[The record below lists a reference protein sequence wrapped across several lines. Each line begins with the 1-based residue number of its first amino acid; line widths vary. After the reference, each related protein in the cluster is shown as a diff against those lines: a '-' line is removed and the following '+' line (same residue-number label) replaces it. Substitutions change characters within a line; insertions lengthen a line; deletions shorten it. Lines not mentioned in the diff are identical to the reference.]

1 MFHLYLLPLVTQVEV
16 QTTHDVVVT
25 ETHHHL
31 EVTVVHQVDTVL
43 TADKVE
49 RVVSEVM
56 ARVVTSMYMVV
67 EVMVGLVTTLMV
79 PTPQEQVTSVADS
92 LHHITKETTLIDIN
106 LMLRGELV
114 VMALDKIIEV
124 LEDVK
129 ALSLYMNSTDKY

>member
-1 MFHLYLLPLVTQVEV
+1 MGV
-16 QTTHDVVVT
+16 QTTQDVVVV

-56 ARVVTSMYMVV
+56 ALVVTLTYMVV
-67 EVMVGLVTTLMV
+67 EVMVMEVSIPMV
-79 PTPQEQVTSVADS
+79 VTPQELVTLVGHNP
-92 LHHITKETTLIDIN
+92 HHTTKETMPIDISH
-106 LMLRGELV
+106 MLHGELV

-129 ALSLYMNSTDKY
+129 ASL